1 MRNNHNG
8 PKCVKNH
15 GNDSIEFIFLIAQ
28 LDKDQLIIQN
38 FFTIKAALADRK
50 KVVKTGSISMG
61 RGRCMGRGSAGAS
74 CRGMGRG
81 SARVRLR
88 GMGRSSVGAKLRGM
102 GKDSKGASLRG
113 MGRGSAGVRLW
124 GMGRGSAGTRM
135 RGMGRGN
142 DAKTAL
148 RVIKETKEKIKKN
161 CEIF

>member
-1 MRNNHNG
+1 MVMDFAMFFLLHECKTLTN
-8 PKCVKNH
+8 
-15 GNDSIEFIFLIAQ
+15 IFCSVFFVLW
-28 LDKDQLIIQN
+28 LD
-38 FFTIKAALADRK
+38 TIKVALADRK

-148 RVIKETKEKIKKN
+148 RVIKESK
-161 CEIF
+161 